1 MRVVGVKEARPSPWN
16 SEGTEPDGIAH
27 ESDIAMELADVDEN
41 CFTAFDP
48 REQFELEGFDS

>member
-27 ESDIAMELADVDEN
+27 ESDIAMELADVDED

-48 REQFELEGFDS
+48 RE